1 MKNITI
7 AGRVTKD
14 AELRPVGN
22 DQVCGFSVAVD
33 DRQGR
38 EKTTLFFECSI
49 WGKRGESLHPHI
61 KKGGPI
67 TVSGDLTSREN
78 NGKTYL
84 GVRVDQ
90 VTLQGSTGGGVSERQ
105 EPAKPAYDLS
115 DDSPF

>member
-1 MKNITI
+1 MKQITI

-14 AELRPVGN
+14 AELRQAGN

-49 WGKRGESLHPHI
+49 WGKRGESLQPHI
-61 KKGGPI
+61 KKGAPI

-90 VTLQGSTGGGVSERQ
+90 VTLQGSAGGGGSDRQ
-105 EPAKPAYDLS
+105 EPSKPAYDL
-115 DDSPF
+115 DSEVPF